1 MKPKVG
7 LFITCL
13 ADGMRPSIPWA
24 ATRLLEHAGY
34 EVVVPMR
41 QTCCGQPA
49 HNTGDSHSAR
59 LLAQKFLDEFEAF
72 DFVVAP
78 SGSCMGSIKTHYAE
92 LFNGHSDLLRRY
104 EQLQPRLYELTDF
117 LVNVA
122 ALKSLPG
129 DFRGRLAYH
138 DSCAGLRELGIKLQP
153 RSLLA
158 LQAGVELVALEQ
170 CEQCCGFGGTFA
182 VKFGNISA
190 AIADDKCA
198 HIHASGADAVVMGDL
213 GCMLHIEGR
222 LRRTGDTRTRVLHI
236 AEVLAGHAAG
246 ET

>member
-122 ALKSLPG
+122 ALKSLPEIFVDG
-129 DFRGRLAYH
+129 SPITTAAPVYANSASSCNHAACWRCKRVSSWWRL
-138 DSCAGLRELGIKLQP
+138 SNV
-153 RSLLA
+153 S
-158 LQAGVELVALEQ
+158 
-170 CEQCCGFGGTFA
+170 
-182 VKFGNISA
+182 NA
-190 AIADDKCA
+190 A
-198 HIHASGADAVVMGDL
+198 
-213 GCMLHIEGR
+213 
-222 LRRTGDTRTRVLHI
+222 
-236 AEVLAGHAAG
+236 VLAAPLP
-246 ET
+246 